1 MITRD
6 SLLEVLAST
15 AAEGTAVDS
24 AGAILAA
31 GTAAPYG
38 VVERSDDPDGYAT
51 VALLGHPAEIEVKLH
66 TTAGSIVKGSLL
78 MLHTNGTFK
87 LDAATGA
94 RVVCAQA
101 LEAKAA
107 EGQLLKARLLSTA
120 LVYAS

>member
-6 SLLEVLAST
+6 SLLEVLPSL

-24 AGAILAA
+24 AGAVLAA
-31 GTAAPYG
+31 ATAAPYG
-38 VVERSDDPDGYAT
+38 VVERSDDPKGFAS
-51 VALLGHPAEIEVKLH
+51 VALLGYPAEIEVKLH
-66 TTAGSIVKGSLL
+66 TTAGAIVKGSLL
-78 MLHTNGTFK
+78 QLHTNGTFK
-87 LDAATGA
+87 LDLATGA

-120 LVYAS
+120 LVYAA